1 MKVDSQNNSIGDQLV
16 RVRRPHEYEDLS
28 RQYRLRLRCY
38 DRQFSNI
45 YAARI
50 SEARRKIEKVAQH
63 KWGKEY
69 SIYFMDNNIV

>member
-1 MKVDSQNNSIGDQLV
+1 MKVDSQNNSVKDQLV

-28 RQYRLRLRCY
+28 RQFRLRLRCY

-50 SEARRKIEKVAQH
+50 SEARRKIEKVAQQ

-69 SIYFMDNNIV
+69 SIYFMDYNII